1 MSPDTGP
8 VLMLAIVQP
17 EDADSA
23 TRALTAVGLRAT
35 RISSMGAFLG
45 AGNVTLLM
53 GLEKAD
59 VPRAL
64 AVLAEKCHTRKMY
77 LNAAMGGGGVL
88 PVVALPIEAE
98 VGGANVFM
106 IKAERA
112 IRIGGSREDYKPMG
126 AQEGKSLMKLMVA
139 ITPEDVSHVILAA
152 LNEAQYRA
160 TLISTTG
167 GFLRKGNATLLI
179 GVENN
184 RVDDVVHRIDQAC
197 AGLPKASNA
206 TSAATIFVLDVDSHL
221 RI

>member
-1 MSPDTGP
+1 
-8 VLMLAIVQP
+8 MLAIVQP
-17 EDADSA
+17 EDADGA
-23 TRALTAVGLRAT
+23 IRALTAAGMRAT

-53 GLEKAD
+53 GLEKPD

-98 VGGANVFM
+98 VGGANVFT

-112 IRIGGSREDYKPMG
+112 IRIGGGPQPEKPMVPQG
-126 AQEGKSLMKLMVA
+126 GKSHMKLMVA
-139 ITPEDVSHVILAA
+139 ITPEDVAHAILHV

-184 RVDDVVHRIDQAC
+184 RVDDVVHRIDEAC
-197 AGLPKASNA
+197 SAMPKAPSA
-206 TSAATIFVLDVDSHL
+206 TSSATIFVLDVDSHL